1 MHRKQENN
9 NKRNFIFFLYRSLRP
24 CIGSVTDSGFLNSGG
39 TIYKIVVYNFLYYEN
54 FEWFYHFQYQ

>member
-54 FEWFYHFQYQ
+54 FE